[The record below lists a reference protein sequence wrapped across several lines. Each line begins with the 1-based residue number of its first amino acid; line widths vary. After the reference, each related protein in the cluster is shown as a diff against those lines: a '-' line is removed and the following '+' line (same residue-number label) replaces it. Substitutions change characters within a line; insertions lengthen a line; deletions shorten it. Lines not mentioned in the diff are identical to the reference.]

1 VKEMKK
7 NIYGYNLED
16 LQEYCVAIGDKKF
29 RGTQIFE
36 WLYQH
41 KASSFEDMSNLSLNF
56 RNKLVKDFD
65 IESFKSTQ
73 VFPSKDGTVKFLF
86 ELLDGNLIET
96 VLMPQ
101 KYGNSVCVTTQV
113 GCNLGC
119 RFCAS
124 GKLRKVR
131 NLSAGEIVA
140 QVLAV
145 NAYLAEKE
153 ERVSHVVIMGIGE
166 PFDNYDNV
174 MKFIRIIN
182 HAKGLAIGA
191 RHITVST
198 AGLVDKILVFADEG
212 IQVNLAVSLHSADNE
227 LRSKLMPVNKRF
239 PLDKLMNS
247 VRAYIRKTNRRV
259 TFEYILMKGIND
271 SAEDAENLCKM
282 LKGVN
287 CYVNLIPYN
296 SIGKNDYQRS
306 PKDVVLKFYDIL
318 KKHNIQVTIR
328 REFGH
333 DIEAACGQLR
343 AKQL

>member
-1 VKEMKK
+1 
-7 NIYGYNLED
+7 
-16 LQEYCVAIGDKKF
+16 
-29 RGTQIFE
+29 
-36 WLYQH
+36 
-41 KASSFEDMSNLSLNF
+41 
-56 RNKLVKDFD
+56 
-65 IESFKSTQ
+65 
-73 VFPSKDGTVKFLF
+73 
-86 ELLDGNLIET
+86 
-96 VLMPQ
+96 
-101 KYGNSVCVTTQV
+101 
-113 GCNLGC
+113 
-119 RFCAS
+119 
-124 GKLRKVR
+124 
-131 NLSAGEIVA
+131 
-140 QVLAV
+140 
-145 NAYLAEKE
+145 
-153 ERVSHVVIMGIGE
+153 
-166 PFDNYDNV
+166 
-174 MKFIRIIN
+174 
-182 HAKGLAIGA
+182 
-191 RHITVST
+191 
-198 AGLVDKILVFADEG
+198 
-212 IQVNLAVSLHSADNE
+212 
-227 LRSKLMPVNKRF
+227 MPVNKRF

>member
-1 VKEMKK
+1 MKK
-7 NIYGYNLED
+7 NIYSYNLEEI
-16 LQEYCVAIGDKKF
+16 QEYCISVGDKKF

-41 KASSFEDMSNLSLNF
+41 KVASFEEMSNLSINF

-65 IESFKSTQ
+65 IEVFKS
-73 VFPSKDGTVKFLF
+73 VKEFPSSDGTVKFLF

-131 NLSAGEIVA
+131 NLEAGEIVA
-140 QVLAV
+140 QVIAV
-145 NAYLAEKE
+145 NQYLEMKE

-174 MKFIRIIN
+174 MKFIRVVN
-182 HAKGLAIGA
+182 APKGLAIGA

-198 AGLVDKILVFADEG
+198 AGLVDKILSFADEG
-212 IQVNLAVSLHSADNE
+212 IQVNLAVSLHSADDE

-239 PLDKLMNS
+239 PLDKLMHS

-259 TFEYILMKGIND
+259 TFEYIL
-271 SAEDAENLCKM
+271 

-287 CYVNLIPYN
+287 DSVEDAERLSRMLRGINCYVNVIPYN

-306 PKDVVLKFYDIL
+306 PKDTMMKFYDIL
-318 KKHNIQVTIR
+318 KGHNIQVTIR

-333 DIEAACGQLR
+333 DIDAACGQLR